1 MSSNLKQEIGN
12 SGSARRDGRNDKRLR
27 AHTSACPK
35 CHRQSIDLREMTT
48 LAAPASANE
57 SEEARRSRVLE
68 DFRRIL
74 DAQLDECNVW
84 ESSGDLYTIYSQLV
98 N

>member
-1 MSSNLKQEIGN
+1 
-12 SGSARRDGRNDKRLR
+12 
-27 AHTSACPK
+27 
-35 CHRQSIDLREMTT
+35 MTT

-68 DFRRIL
+68 DFRRVL
-74 DAQLDECNVW
+74 DAQLDECNAW
-84 ESSGDLYTIYSQLV
+84 ESSGDLYIVYSQLI

>member
-1 MSSNLKQEIGN
+1 MSSNLKQEIGH
-12 SGSARRDGRNDKRLR
+12 SGRARRDGRDDKRLR
-27 AHTSACPK
+27 AHVSDCPK
-35 CHRQSIDLREMTT
+35 CHRQSIDLREMAT
-48 LAAPASANE
+48 LDAPASANE

-68 DFRRIL
+68 DFRRVL
-74 DAQLDECNVW
+74 DAQLDECNAW

>member
-12 SGSARRDGRNDKRLR
+12 SGSARRDGRNDRRLR
-27 AHTSACPK
+27 AHASACPK

-68 DFRRIL
+68 DFRRVL
-74 DAQLDECNVW
+74 DAQLDECNAW
-84 ESSGDLYTIYSQLV
+84 ESSGDLYIVYSQLI